1 MIVLAPGCA
10 LAFVSRR
17 HYVLHMM
24 KILFLTGSHLNPTS
38 EELARVK
45 ERYPNVQI
53 ATMPM
58 KDYDLEALK
67 EAEIIAGIPKPGDLR
82 HAAKLKWLQT
92 QSAGVEKVARREL
105 FANDDVI
112 VTSASGTYGRQISDH
127 VMGMVLG
134 FNHNLFIYRDQ
145 MNEKRWQSYFP
156 ETDLWNQTM
165 IIIGFGDLGR
175 NIARKANAFG
185 IHTIVFRRTMSEKPE
200 YVDELYPIDLLD
212 EHIHRADYLVLAPAA
227 TAETLSIL
235 NRGRLFAMKKG
246 AYVINV
252 SRGTLLDEEA
262 LIDALKSG
270 HLGGAGLDVTTV
282 EPLDPSSEL
291 WGMKNVLITPHASG
305 LAPHSIH
312 TVFEIFFEN
321 LGHYLTD
328 RSRMKNVVDFTRG
341 Y

>member
-1 MIVLAPGCA
+1 MAVK
-10 LAFVSRR
+10 SRPR
-17 HYVLHMM
+17 H
-24 KILFLTGSHLNPTS
+24 GDG
-38 EELARVK
+38 ARIQ
-45 ERYPNVQI
+45 P
-53 ATMPM
+53 
-58 KDYDLEALK
+58 
-67 EAEIIAGIPKPGDLR
+67 
-82 HAAKLKWLQT
+82 
-92 QSAGVEKVARREL
+92 QS
-105 FANDDVI
+105 
-112 VTSASGTYGRQISDH
+112 
-127 VMGMVLG
+127 
-134 FNHNLFIYRDQ
+134 FIYRDQ

-156 ETDLWNQTM
+156 ETDLWNQTL

-282 EPLDPSSEL
+282 EPLDSSSEL
-291 WGMKNVLITPHASG
+291 WGMKNVLITPTPADWRRTASIPS
-305 LAPHSIH
+305 L
-312 TVFEIFFEN
+312 
-321 LGHYLTD
+321 
-328 RSRMKNVVDFTRG
+328 RSFRKSRPLPD
-341 Y
+341 